1 MGMSMDQGFG
11 KANMSGVKMVHNLEA
26 VLQERRL
33 RDNLEEVKDYI
44 FGRSDVNPNQ
54 DLVDRMDNIEAEI
67 EVYTHN
73 VSEEVKADIRK
84 QKINR

>member
-1 MGMSMDQGFG
+1 MDQGFG
-11 KANMSGVKMVHNLEA
+11 KANMSGAKMVHNLD
-26 VLQERRL
+26 VVKQERRL

-54 DLVDRMDNIEAEI
+54 DLVDRMDNVEAEI
-67 EVYTHN
+67 EVYIHN